1 MIEESGRV
9 VAVDERLAVV
19 ETVRKSACDAC
30 SAKNACGQGLK
41 RHISDHSASHMH
53 IRALCDFPVREGDT
67 VVIGI
72 PESAMLTAS
81 FWVYLSPLL
90 FLVIAIGFGYWL
102 GLSEGYLIIMSLLVM
117 GAGFGF
123 TARLFRNE
131 NRQKQLQPV
140 VLSWQLTDQEVVVKN
155 ESEHQSAMT

>member
-9 VAVDERLAVV
+9 VAVEERLAVV

-30 SAKNACGQGLK
+30 SAQNACGQGLK

-53 IRALCDFPVREGDT
+53 IRALCDFPVREGDA

-72 PESAMLTAS
+72 PESAMLRAS

-90 FLVIAIGFGYWL
+90 FLIVAIGFGSWL
-102 GLSEGYLIIMSLLVM
+102 GLPEGYLIIFSLLVL
-117 GAGFGF
+117 GAGFGI
-123 TARLFRNE
+123 TACLFHNE

-140 VLSWQLTDQEVVVKN
+140 VLSWQLMNQEKAVKGV
-155 ESEHQSAMT
+155 SEHQPAMT

>member
-9 VAVDERLAVV
+9 VAVEERLAVV

-53 IRALCDFPVREGDT
+53 IRALCDFPVSEGDT

-72 PESAMLTAS
+72 PESAVLKAS

-90 FLVIAIGFGYWL
+90 FLVVAIGFGYWL
-102 GLSEGYLIIMSLLVM
+102 GLSEGYLIIVSLLVM

-131 NRQKQLQPV
+131 NRQKQLLPV
-140 VLSWQLTDQEVVVKN
+140 VLSWQLMGQEEAVKPV
-155 ESEHQSAMT
+155 SEHQSAMT